1 MAEGIPDDA
10 FNPVTGDDKKVAAAY
25 KKRNK
30 RKRRWDKNDW
40 SSNRHPAEHSEEYAE
55 LFGIRLDFPE
65 DKPSDVRKKAELFA
79 KARGGVDWWHDWT
92 AANLWTASF
101 FLPLNKLDDPL
112 VPTQEL
118 FRSYLIHR
126 KDRPQMTG
134 FANSL
139 AGDLHFFHWYLEFPD
154 IFERGGFDVVLGN
167 PPWETIEFKEEEQWA
182 DDPYIS
188 KASSKAERQRR
199 IDEYRRSE

>member
-1 MAEGIPDDA
+1 MIRS
-10 FNPVTGDDKKVAAAY
+10 FL
-25 KKRNK
+25 
-30 RKRRWDKNDW
+30 RKN
-40 SSNRHPAEHSEEYAE
+40 
-55 LFGIRLDFPE
+55 
-65 DKPSDVRKKAELFA
+65 
-79 KARGGVDWWHDWT
+79 
-92 AANLWTASF
+92 
-101 FLPLNKLDDPL
+101 FLQLI
-112 VPTQEL
+112 
-118 FRSYLIHR
+118 LIHR

-199 IDEYRRSE
+199 IDEYRRSNDPARKHRILKFDAAKCHAEALNKFLRASGRYPVTSTGKMNTFSHLLS